1 MTGTSTRR
9 AVRSHVPARLIAAG
23 AVVLASAAA
32 AMAQG
37 SAAVAEA
44 QSQVVLVALILVGL
58 LPIAEALFY
67 RLHLGVR
74 FVTGLGLCALLDLA
88 AYGATVAW
96 VHFLPG
102 GVNPWFARLA
112 GGDAVG
118 YSAAQAAIAAL
129 LYAAVF
135 LAVKVPVLS
144 MWLHAQMPDRRLT
157 GTVLLVNL
165 LLFFALSAA
174 MALLTDS
181 AAF

>member
-1 MTGTSTRR
+1 VSGT
-9 AVRSHVPARLIAAG
+9 PAHLMAAG
-23 AVVLASAAA
+23 AVALASAAA
-32 AMAQG
+32 AIAQE
-37 SAAVAEA
+37 SAAAAEA
-44 QSQVVLVALILVGL
+44 QTQAVLVAVVLVAL

-88 AYGATVAW
+88 VYGATVVW

-112 GGDAVG
+112 GSDPAGYTVVDAAV
-118 YSAAQAAIAAL
+118 AAV

-144 MWLHAQMPDRRLT
+144 MWLHAQMPERRLT
-157 GTVLLVNL
+157 RTVLLVNL

-174 MALLTDS
+174 MALLADS
-181 AAF
+181 AAL